1 VSAPVTHHLVH
12 VLQALLVTFLWSTS
26 WVLIKIGLVDIPA
39 VTFAGLRY
47 ALATLVLLPF
57 VLRSGRLASLRRL
70 PRRAWRDLSLL
81 GLVLYAVTQGAQFV
95 ALTYL
100 PAATLSLVLSFTP
113 LVVAWLASAGLRE
126 PLAPRQWVGIA
137 LVVAGALVYFG
148 PALPPLD
155 QRIGLLVALGGLVAN
170 AVGGVLGR
178 AINRSR
184 TLDPLLVTVVS
195 MGVGATALL
204 VTGLAVQG
212 PPELSWTSAGIVA
225 WLAVVNTAFAF
236 TLWNATLR
244 HLTAVESSV
253 INNTMLIQIA
263 ALAWLF
269 LGEALGAIQVV
280 GVALVT
286 MGTLAVQWRRCL
298 AAPTPPRG
306 AR

>member
-1 VSAPVTHHLVH
+1 VGPDGRLRMTRHHLVH
-12 VLQALLVTFLWSTS
+12 VLRALLVTFLWSTS
-26 WVLIKIGLVDIPA
+26 WVLIKVGLVDLPA

-57 VLRSGRLASLRRL
+57 VLRGGRLAILRRL
-70 PRRAWRDLSLL
+70 PRSAWRDLTLL
-81 GLVLYAVTQGAQFV
+81 GLVLYAFTQGAQFV

-113 LVVAWLASAGLRE
+113 LVVAWLAAAALRE
-126 PLAPRQWVGIA
+126 PLAPRQWFGIA
-137 LVVAGALVYFG
+137 LVAAGALVYFG

-155 QRIGLLVALGGLVAN
+155 QRVGLLVALVGLLAN
-170 AVGGVLGR
+170 AVGGVIGR

-195 MGVGATALL
+195 MAVGATTLL
-204 VTGLAVQG
+204 ATGLATQG
-212 PPELSWTSAGIVA
+212 PPELSPTSAAIVV

-269 LGEALGAIQVV
+269 LGEALGGVQVA

-286 MGTLAVQWRRCL
+286 MGTVVVQWRR
-298 AAPTPPRG
+298 R
-306 AR
+306 